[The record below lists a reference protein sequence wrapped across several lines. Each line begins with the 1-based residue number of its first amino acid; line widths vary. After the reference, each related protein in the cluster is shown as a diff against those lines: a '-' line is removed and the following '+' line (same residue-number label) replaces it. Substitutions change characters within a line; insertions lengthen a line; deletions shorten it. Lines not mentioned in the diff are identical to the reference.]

1 MAICTHCGKTIE
13 DAVQGTISEKDTLL
27 CEKCK
32 ETGSKEKETITI
44 LPEQLSRLQHYHV
57 PAQVIVTDIKMPF
70 ISMVVF
76 IIKWVVAAIPAFIII
91 FILGILASYAVVGL
105 LGITIPFIPHR

>member
-1 MAICTHCGKTIE
+1 MAICTNCGKTIE
-13 DAVQGTISEKDTLL
+13 GADNSTVSEKDTLL

-32 ETGSKEKETITI
+32 ETGGKEKETITI
-44 LPEQLSRLQHYHV
+44 PQEQLSRLQHYHM

-76 IIKWVVAAIPAFIII
+76 IIKWAIAAIPAFIII
-91 FILGILASYAVVGL
+91 FILGILASYAVVSL
-105 LGITIPFIPHR
+105 LGTTIPFIPHR